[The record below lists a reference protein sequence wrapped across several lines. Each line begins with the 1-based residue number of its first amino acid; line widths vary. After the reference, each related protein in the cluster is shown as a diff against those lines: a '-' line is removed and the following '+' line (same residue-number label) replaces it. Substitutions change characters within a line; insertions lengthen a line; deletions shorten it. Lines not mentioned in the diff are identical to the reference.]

1 MRKVIELLKN
11 DHIQA
16 SIVSGACIIILALV
30 FKKVLHQK
38 ITILEDAVPG
48 YIFTV
53 YEAVR
58 AKAKRRIITRPLLW
72 NIAMLVGTGLV
83 ILRHVI

>member
-11 DHIQA
+11 DHVQA
-16 SIVSGACIIILALV
+16 SIVSGACIIILAIV
-30 FKKVLHQK
+30 FKKILHQK
-38 ITILEDAVPG
+38 ITVLEDAVPG

-58 AKAKRRIITRPLLW
+58 AKAKKRIITRPLLW
-72 NIAMLVGTGLV
+72 NIAMVVGTGLV